1 MYLTDITAANL
12 VTGDC
17 VLIAGNLYTIGV
29 INTYING
36 TVGIQFYTTGEF
48 EQLTPS
54 RMGNMTVASTLPMEV
69 LRTI

>member
-12 VTGDC
+12 ITGDC
-17 VLIAGNLYTIGV
+17 VLIAGNLYKIGV

-36 TVGIQFYTTGEF
+36 TVGIQFYATGE